1 MPVHNFFVQHVFK
14 PLVIERHWSPKWT
27 GIFVFFVSAVFHELI
42 VSASFSTVSLAAFGG
57 MILQV
62 VAVKASAPLRG
73 RQLGNVF
80 FWLTIMVGQPLIVL
94 YYFIDYANRN
104 SSVSIL

>member
-1 MPVHNFFVQHVFK
+1 
-14 PLVIERHWSPKWT
+14 
-27 GIFVFFVSAVFHELI
+27 
-42 VSASFSTVSLAAFGG
+42 